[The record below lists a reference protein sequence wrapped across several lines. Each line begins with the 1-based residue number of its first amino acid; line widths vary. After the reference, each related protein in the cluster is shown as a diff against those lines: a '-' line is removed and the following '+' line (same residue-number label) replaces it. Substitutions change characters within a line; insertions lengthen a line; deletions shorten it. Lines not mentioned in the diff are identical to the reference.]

1 MIMTIEMMMMMM
13 MTMMMYDDDDDSDV
27 GRYEWYGDKM
37 TGYDNLPLY
46 SFLLRVLR

>member
-1 MIMTIEMMMMMM
+1 
-13 MTMMMYDDDDDSDV
+13 MTMMMYDDDDDSDDDDDDDSDDDD
-27 GRYEWYGDKM
+27 RYEWYGDKM